1 MKKTVIG
8 LMLAAGVLGSAALV
22 STQAQ
27 QNSPSKYCA
36 AGNTVKFA
44 GIGWESGQFIT
55 EVLRNILEK
64 GYGCKTEVI
73 IGSTTVTETALIN
86 GDLHVWAEE
95 WEGFNDIVIKGV
107 KDGKAKLVGKVLQ
120 GGTAEGWFVP
130 RYVVEGD
137 ATRGIKALAP
147 DLKSVADLAK
157 YKDLFKDDENPN
169 KSRLLG
175 CVSGWV
181 CDKTNDGKLK
191 AYKLDGMYAQFKP
204 GSQAALDA
212 SVASAFTQGKPILFY
227 YWAPTS
233 LLGKY
238 DVIQLKEPKYNAK
251 CYELEKANDP
261 KSCPSATPSAT
272 LRINLNADF
281 AKADAALT
289 RVFSKTS
296 FSLDQLQKAI
306 LRVSEDKISPSDAAA
321 DFMKNQKATWSKWV
335 PANVAQKIESSMMK

>member
-1 MKKTVIG
+1 MKKTAIG
-8 LMLAAGVLGSAALV
+8 MMLAASVLGSAALV
-22 STQAQ
+22 GTQAQ

-120 GGTAEGWFVP
+120 GGTVEGWFVP
-130 RYVVEGD
+130 RYLVEGD

-147 DLKSVADLAK
+147 DLKSVSDLAK

-169 KSRLLG
+169 MSRLLG

-181 CDKTNDGKLK
+181 CDKTNDGKLT
-191 AYKLDGMYAQFKP
+191 AYKLSGMYQQFRP

-212 SVASAFTQGKPILFY
+212 SVASAFQQGKPILFY

-233 LLGKY
+233 LLGKF

-261 KSCPSATPSAT
+261 KACPSATPSAT
-272 LRINLNADF
+272 LRINLNAEF
-281 AKADAALT
+281 AKSDAVLT
-289 RVFSKTS
+289 RLFSKTS
-296 FSLDQLQKAI
+296 FSLAQLQKAI
-306 LRVSEDKISPSDAAA
+306 LRISEDKISAGDAAN
-321 DFMKNQKATWSKWV
+321 DFLKNQKATWSKWV
-335 PANVAQKIESSMMK
+335 PAGVVQKVEASMMK

>member
-1 MKKTVIG
+1 MKKTAIG
-8 LMLAAGVLGSAALV
+8 MMLAAGVLGSAALV
-22 STQAQ
+22 GTQAQ

-107 KDGKAKLVGKVLQ
+107 KDGKAKLVGKILQ
-120 GGTAEGWFVP
+120 GGTVEGWFVP
-130 RYVVEGD
+130 RYLVEGD
-137 ATRGIKALAP
+137 SARGIKALAP
-147 DLKSVADLAK
+147 DLKSVSDLAK

-169 KSRLLG
+169 MSRLLG

-181 CDKTNDGKLK
+181 CDKTNDGKLR
-191 AYKLDGMYAQFKP
+191 AYKLNSMYQQFRP

-212 SVASAFTQGKPILFY
+212 SVASAFQQGKPILFY

-233 LLGKY
+233 LLGKF

-261 KSCPSATPSAT
+261 KACPSATPSAT

-281 AKADAALT
+281 ANSDATLT
-289 RVFSKTS
+289 RFFGKTS
-296 FSLDQLQKAI
+296 FSLAQLQKAI
-306 LRVSEDKISPSDAAA
+306 LRVSEEKISPADAAV
-321 DFMKNQKATWSKWV
+321 DFLKTQKATWSKWV
-335 PANVAQKIESSMMK
+335 PAGVAQKVEASMMK

>member
-1 MKKTVIG
+1 MKKTAVKI
-8 LMLAAGVLGSAALV
+8 MLAAGLLASATLV
-22 STQAQ
+22 GTQAQ

-44 GIGWESGQFIT
+44 GISWESGQFIT

-107 KDGKAKLVGKVLQ
+107 KDGKAKLVGKILQ
-120 GGTAEGWFVP
+120 GGTVEGWFVP
-130 RYVVEGD
+130 RYLVEGD
-137 ATRGIKALAP
+137 SARGIKALAP
-147 DLKSVADLAK
+147 DLKSVSDLAK

-169 KSRLLG
+169 MSRLLG

-181 CDKTNDGKLK
+181 CDKTNDGKLT
-191 AYKLDGMYAQFKP
+191 AYKLNSMYQQFRP

-212 SVASAFTQGKPILFY
+212 SVASAFQQGKPILFY

-261 KSCPSATPSAT
+261 KACASATPSAT

-281 AKADAALT
+281 AKSDAALT
-289 RVFSKTS
+289 RFFGKTS
-296 FSLDQLQKAI
+296 FSLNQLQKAI
-306 LRVSEDKISPSDAAA
+306 LRISEDKISASDAAM
-321 DFMKNQKATWSKWV
+321 DFLKNQKATWSKWV
-335 PANVAQKIESSMMK
+335 PAGVAQKLEASMMK